1 MRWNELG
8 KFLIVALAI
17 VGGFVMYIRP
27 LASSVKQGLDLQ
39 GGTHVVLQA
48 VDTPQ
53 LKVNDDALDRATHI
67 IERRVNA
74 LGLTEPV
81 VQRQGRDRIIVE
93 LPGVKDPEK
102 AINML
107 GKTAMLEFK
116 DPNNKTVLTGTD
128 LKDAKAV
135 VGNGNQ
141 PLVSMEFSD
150 EGGQKFADVTARN
163 VGKRIAITLDG
174 EVLTAPVVQEAITG
188 GRAQITGNR
197 SMEEAQHLAILLR
210 SGSLPVK
217 LEIIE
222 NRTVGPTL
230 GQDSKEASQKA
241 FLIGV
246 AGVFVFMILFYRLS
260 GVVADIALLLYTM
273 LLLLVMRYLNATL
286 TLPGM
291 AGIILSIG
299 MAVDANVL
307 IFERF
312 KEEIRTGKTLR
323 KAMDNGFGR
332 ALVTILDSN
341 ITTLM
346 ACAVLFYLGTG
357 EPHGFWH
364 LRSESRGG
372 GKMKNFS
379 IVRNW
384 KIFFA
389 ITIIGLMIGY
399 GSMIFRGFNLGIDF
413 TGGSIMDL
421 KFEKAVQVAQ
431 VREVLGKH
439 NLGGAIIQL
448 ESNDSAATSSQGV
461 LIRTPVIADNDRTTV
476 MQDMEKSLGKFEI
489 RRVENVG
496 ATIGGEL
503 IQQAAIAIFLSWV
516 LMVLYITIRF
526 QLNFALAAIIALI
539 IDVSVTLS
547 WFSLL
552 QLEID
557 STFVAALLTVVGYS
571 VNGTIVIFDRI
582 RENLKVHRRT
592 ETVTDMIDNSI
603 KSTLTRTIY
612 TTITTLF
619 AIVAIF
625 LFGGET
631 IHNFSFA
638 MLVGCCSGAYT
649 SILLA
654 GTIWLFL
661 QHKKAGE

>member
-1 MRWNELG
+1 
-8 KFLIVALAI
+8 
-17 VGGFVMYIRP
+17 
-27 LASSVKQGLDLQ
+27 
-39 GGTHVVLQA
+39 
-48 VDTPQ
+48 
-53 LKVNDDALDRATHI
+53 
-67 IERRVNA
+67 
-74 LGLTEPV
+74 
-81 VQRQGRDRIIVE
+81 
-93 LPGVKDPEK
+93 
-102 AINML
+102 
-107 GKTAMLEFK
+107 
-116 DPNNKTVLTGTD
+116 
-128 LKDAKAV
+128 
-135 VGNGNQ
+135 
-141 PLVSMEFSD
+141 
-150 EGGQKFADVTARN
+150 
-163 VGKRIAITLDG
+163 
-174 EVLTAPVVQEAITG
+174 
-188 GRAQITGNR
+188 
-197 SMEEAQHLAILLR
+197 
-210 SGSLPVK
+210 
-217 LEIIE
+217 
-222 NRTVGPTL
+222 
-230 GQDSKEASQKA
+230 
-241 FLIGV
+241 
-246 AGVFVFMILFYRLS
+246 
-260 GVVADIALLLYTM
+260 
-273 LLLLVMRYLNATL
+273 
-286 TLPGM
+286 
-291 AGIILSIG
+291 
-299 MAVDANVL
+299 
-307 IFERF
+307 
-312 KEEIRTGKTLR
+312 
-323 KAMDNGFGR
+323 
-332 ALVTILDSN
+332 
-341 ITTLM
+341 
-346 ACAVLFYLGTG
+346 
-357 EPHGFWH
+357 
-364 LRSESRGG
+364 
-372 GKMKNFS
+372 
-379 IVRNW
+379 
-384 KIFFA
+384 
-389 ITIIGLMIGY
+389 IIGLMIGY